1 MINLVVWKKHKVIR
15 STRNLSILN
24 PPVMEF
30 SINRLLSAYYF
41 KGVYSTEETPL
52 LILRHLMNFLFR
64 TNGVTNQQTI
74 RPIILCIL
82 P

>member
-1 MINLVVWKKHKVIR
+1 MINLVVCKKHKVIR

-30 SINRLLSAYYF
+30 SINRLLSVYYLRGSILH
-41 KGVYSTEETPL
+41 KETHIL
-52 LILRHLMNFLFR
+52 ELRHLMNSFFR
-64 TNGVTNQQTI
+64 TNGVTDQQTI